1 MSAQRVRD
9 DEDMLE
15 RISAE
20 MEDRI
25 STQPNGSTSYY
36 QDKFMYFTELWNIGL
51 VIGEE
56 TNRGIWKKHKML
68 NLTKGKDE
76 VVRGVMLLQK
86 GHTGERPSQ
95 VVFQVEITYCV
106 PDEKAEDNVNIV
118 QH

>member
-1 MSAQRVRD
+1 MKYDYTGYILSHMGEEVAGGKMSAQRVRD
-9 DEDMLE
+9 DEGMLE

-56 TNRGIWKKHKML
+56 KNRNM
-68 NLTKGKDE
+68 E
-76 VVRGVMLLQK
+76 
-86 GHTGERPSQ
+86 E
-95 VVFQVEITYCV
+95 
-106 PDEKAEDNVNIV
+106 A
-118 QH
+118 